1 MKFQR
6 IIGISILVSLG
17 IFTSCV
23 STQKETKVE
32 DPMLANVDPSTMGTV
47 SAGTNKFFMPGIDPC
62 NFVMVLEPRT
72 NVVRADFTVDV
83 NKYSLK
89 MGVAAREAIIAAA
102 AKYGDDFAAKK
113 LARKGYSRR
122 TAYGTAKCAVEW
134 GVLSK
139 GARARP
145 TVELGYTFVS
155 DSPYFTLNIPETP
168 NDVYEEMGGYQ
179 AKVLASMVLYFNRAQ
194 LALFTSYLE
203 KEKIDAVIASLNVPK
218 EMAPEGQKALN
229 APDEY

>member
-1 MKFQR
+1 MKIQR
-6 IIGISILVSLG
+6 FIGIGILVSLG
-17 IFTSCV
+17 FLTSCV

-32 DPMLANVDPSTMGTV
+32 DPMLANVDPATMGTV

-72 NVVRADFTVDV
+72 NIVRADYTVDV

-102 AKYGDDFAAKK
+102 AKYGDDFEAKK

-145 TVELGYTFVS
+145 TVELGYTFAS
-155 DSPYFTLNIPETP
+155 NSPYFTINIPETP
-168 NDVYEEMGGYQ
+168 NDVYEEIGGYQ
-179 AKVLASMVLYFNRAQ
+179 VKVLSPMVLYFNRAQ

-203 KEKIDAVIASLNVPK
+203 KGKIDEVIASLNIPK